1 MEDQRELKPKAPF
14 LTMDEASKYL
24 GLSKATLYGYTHKK
38 LIPYYKVQNRK
49 IYFRIDDLNN
59 FVMNNQNKCKSQYEI
74 KQEADQDY
82 LGKRQA
88 GRK

>member
-1 MEDQRELKPKAPF
+1 MENQKPKQLTAPF
-14 LTMDEASKYL
+14 LTMDQASLYL

-49 IYFRIDDLNN
+49 IYFRTDDLNN

-82 LGKRQA
+82 LSKRQA
-88 GRK
+88 GR